1 MGSVVI
7 NEAAI
12 QAKVRAWGNSGAG
25 QAKISAVIKD
35 LINGIIHTG
44 VTITGDVLTVAEM
57 MEAAEKMKSILA
69 QCSSGLPASVQSI
82 VANASI
88 GPISE
93 NGPGSYSVSLQFH
106 GDFVRPSLQPTKYG
120 YVNNIVALFN
130 NGYRAG
136 GQVFGD
142 WHGNRIGSLQER
154 AGTHFVNEA
163 VAVFNS
169 TCGGQYHATASA
181 SGEYV

>member
-1 MGSVVI
+1 MGRVVI

-12 QAKVRAWGNSGAG
+12 QAKVRAWGSSGGG
-25 QAKISAVIKD
+25 QAKSSKVLTD
-35 LINGIIHTG
+35 LINGILHFG
-44 VTITGDVLTVAEM
+44 VTITGNVVTMAEM

-88 GPISE
+88 GPITE
-93 NGPGSYSVSLQFH
+93 NGPGSYCVSIQFH

-120 YVNNIVALFN
+120 YVSNIVALFN
-130 NGYRAG
+130 NGYYAG

-154 AGTHFVNEA
+154 VGTHFVNQA
-163 VAVFNS
+163 VSVFNS

-181 SGEYV
+181 SGEYA